1 MENQSHHSPS
11 DSLPIERD
19 LKPASLLT
27 IILAVLMTAASL
39 GGLFFPSSIYLTD
52 ELRLAFLAND
62 VVNLLIGLPIAL
74 GSLWLTRRGKLIGLL
89 CWPGA
94 LLYTFYNYLVYLV
107 GIPLGL
113 ITSVFLTL
121 VLLSAYLM
129 IDLLRTIDRNAVQAQ
144 LKGAVP
150 EKLSGGILAFFGVAF
165 FTLAAGV
172 INEARTSQTTL
183 PMTEVGLAIAD
194 MSLSVLLVIGGVLL
208 FQRKPLGY
216 VSGLGLLLTASTLF
230 IGLLLVLILQP
241 ALMGV
246 PFQVEDV
253 AIVLAMGLICFV
265 PTGLF
270 MWGVLSKND

>member
-1 MENQSHHSPS
+1 LRHSPS

-19 LKPASLLT
+19 LKPASILT

-39 GGLFFPSSIYLTD
+39 GGLFLPSSLYPTD

-62 VVNLLIGLPIAL
+62 VVNLLIGLPIL
-74 GSLWLTRRGKLIGLL
+74 FGSLWLTRRGKLIGLL
-89 CWPGA
+89 CWPSA
-94 LLYTFYNYLVYLV
+94 LLYTFYNYLVYLI

-113 ITSVFLTL
+113 ITSVILAL

-129 IDLLRTIDRNAVQAQ
+129 IDLLRTIDWNAVQAQ
-144 LKGAVP
+144 LKGAVL

-172 INEARTSQTTL
+172 INEVRTSQTTL

-194 MSLSVLLVIGGVLL
+194 MSLSALLVFGGVLL

-230 IGLLLVLILQP
+230 IGLILVLILQP
-241 ALMGV
+241 VLTDV
-246 PFQVEDV
+246 PFPLADV
-253 AIVLAMGLICFV
+253 LVVLVMGLICFI

-270 MWGVLSKND
+270 MRGVLSKSG

>member
-1 MENQSHHSPS
+1 MEYQLRHSPS

-19 LKPASLLT
+19 LKPASILT

-39 GGLFFPSSIYLTD
+39 GGLFLPSSLYPTD

-62 VVNLLIGLPIAL
+62 VVNLLIGLPIVI

-89 CWPGA
+89 CWPSA
-94 LLYTFYNYLVYLV
+94 LLYTFYTYLVYLI
-107 GIPLGL
+107 GIPLVL
-113 ITSVFLTL
+113 ITSVFLAL

-208 FQRKPLGY
+208 FQNRPLGY

-241 ALMGV
+241 VLMNV
-246 PFQVEDV
+246 SFQLADV
-253 AIVLAMGLICFV
+253 AVVLVMGLICFI

-270 MWGVLSKND
+270 MRGVLSKSG